1 MSHKVIIAIL
11 SVLLVCVGGAWG
23 YTVWQKQQQELAD
36 ARNAIAAA
44 KQAEEDKRKQE
55 ELAAAQAA
63 EVAEPEV
70 EQSPEELEAGPAF
83 EYGYVSPDTP
93 GYLKAFNFAQNN
105 ELWKSFPELGAVDG
119 RFMLPRPLK
128 LVTAE
133 CGNVNAFYSPDK
145 TVVVLCYEMIHALLE
160 RGVALRE
167 ANQFSEEF
175 PIRYLQANLRF
186 IVMHEV
192 GHALVDLLD
201 LPITGREEDAADQLA
216 GWMMLK
222 NVDTTESFGTLAM
235 NMQMAADFFAADSQ
249 QYGMQHYADVHSL
262 GQQRFFNIQ
271 CMIYGHD
278 PARFLRIVTSGNL
291 PEDRAQGCPD
301 ESERITNAWTA
312 LMEPHLA
319 PRYRL
324 TPDQAEQ
331 AENKVAEQRRSQAA
345 PYVSRPS
352 SAAEAAA
359 DAGTE

>member
-11 SVLLVCVGGAWG
+11 SVLLLGVGGAWG

-44 KQAEEDKRKQE
+44 KKAEEDKRKQE
-55 ELAAAQAA
+55 ELVAAQAA
-63 EVAEPEV
+63 AEAV
-70 EQSPEELEAGPAF
+70 EPVEEPTPEELAAGPAF

-93 GYLKAFNFAQNN
+93 EYLKAYNFAQNN
-105 ELWKSFPELGAVDG
+105 ELWKSFPELSAVDG

-145 TVVVLCYEMIHALLE
+145 TVVVLCYEMIHALLA
-160 RGVALRE
+160 RGVALQE
-167 ANQFSEEF
+167 ANQFPEEF

-222 NVDTTESFGTLAM
+222 NVDTSESFGTLAM

-249 QYGMQHYADVHSL
+249 EYGMAHYADVHSL

-278 PARFLRIVTSGNL
+278 PARFLRIVTSGSL

-301 ESERITNAWTA
+301 ESKRITNAWTA

-324 TPDQAEQ
+324 TQDQAEQ
-331 AENKVAEQRRSQAA
+331 AENAVAEERRSQAA
-345 PYVSRPS
+345 PYVSRRAEET
-352 SAAEAAA
+352 AAE
-359 DAGTE
+359 